1 MDLILQHILQEAEEE
16 KQKILA
22 AAQKEAA
29 QIIAAARQE
38 ADALSRGILQ
48 RFEANCLNQKK
59 RNIVNARLQQKTKL
73 LEKKQEFIEAV
84 TARLRQDLEA
94 HKLKKEQVCLHQTN
108 QVAEDPVFY
117 LEQLRRDYETDLAA
131 ALFSA

>member
-22 AAQKEAA
+22 VAQQQAA
-29 QIIAAARQE
+29 QIITAARQE
-38 ADALSRGILQ
+38 ADTLSRGILQ
-48 RFEANCLNQKK
+48 RFEADCFNQKK

-84 TARLRQDLEA
+84 MARLRQDLEA
-94 HKLKKEQVCLHQTN
+94 HKLKKEQVCLHKIS